1 MKNLVLSLAMVLAVT
16 VAMAGEKKDKEAVDA
31 NASATIM
38 LSGSVIDQTTN
49 EALVGV
55 KVELEGTDQ
64 VTYTDFDG
72 NYSFE
77 NVKPGT
83 YNVSASYVSYE
94 HKCMQN
100 VTVSPSN
107 QEVAISLKS
116 SN

>member
-1 MKNLVLSLAMVLAVT
+1 MKNLVLSLMLVFAVT
-16 VAMAGEKKDKEAVDA
+16 VAMASEKKDKESVEA
-31 NASATIM
+31 NVSATM
-38 LSGSVIDQTTN
+38 ALSGSVVDQTTN

-55 KVELEGTDQ
+55 KIELEGTGQ

-72 NYSFE
+72 NYTFE
-77 NVKPGT
+77 HIKPGT

-94 HKCMQN
+94 KTWLQN

-107 QEVAISLKS
+107 QEVEISLKS